1 MSLMSVLQVTA
12 RNEVHDSNSSAAV
25 TLSFDGD
32 AVFEAIEGLVVDHKD
47 NRSVSLTWKKV
58 NKADGYYVV
67 PKSMPPYPNLEMN
80 TTKINK
86 ITGNDTYIF

>member
-1 MSLMSVLQVTA
+1 VIA
-12 RNEVHDSNSSAAV
+12 WNEAHNSNSSAVA

-32 AVFEAIEGLVVDHKD
+32 AAIEAIEGLALEHKD
-47 NRSVSLTWKKV
+47 NHSVSLTWKKV

-67 PKSMPPYPNLEMN
+67 PKSKPLYPNVEMN

-86 ITGNDTYIF
+86 ITGNNTLVFNVHSVSL